1 MIHIPAGTLAVPSND
16 DNAAAEQRRRIAE
29 MLRNNE
35 PISVSHT
42 GTVHSA
48 NETPDG
54 TPVEEVVDGEV
65 EVFVPK
71 GVLA

>member
-1 MIHIPAGTLAVPSND
+1 MIYVPAGKLAAPSND
-16 DNAAAEQRRRIAE
+16 DNAAAAQRRRIAE

-35 PISVSHT
+35 PINVSHS
-42 GTVHSA
+42 GTIHSA

-54 TPVEEVVDGEV
+54 TPVEEIVDGAV
-65 EVFVPK
+65 EVFVPE

>member
-1 MIHIPAGTLAVPSND
+1 MI
-16 DNAAAEQRRRIAE
+16 
-29 MLRNNE
+29 RNNE
-35 PISVSHT
+35 PINVSHA

>member
-1 MIHIPAGTLAVPSND
+1 MIYVPAGMTAAPSND
-16 DNAAAEQRRRIAE
+16 DNAAAAQRRRIAE

-35 PISVSHT
+35 PINVSHA

-48 NETPDG
+48 TETPDG